1 MSPCGEFGFP
11 LAGFEKARQ
20 AWAGC
25 GRAARSAILLYAQA
39 RKARRRPEIAAVFFE
54 PNSSTLPGMNHQT
67 WVAGIA
73 RVRNNYTTRTLP
85 ALFLI
90 GIQGYA
96 RPSESQHGNHRHTG
110 QCQGCV
116 ILAAHQGRFPP

>member
-39 RKARRRPEIAAVFFE
+39 RKARRRPEIAAVSFE
-54 PNSSTLPGMNHQT
+54 PNSSTRPGMNYQT
-67 WVAGIA
+67 WVAGIV
-73 RVRNNYTTRTLP
+73 RVRRILTKEAMFWKTERDRSVRCGLCHHRC
-85 ALFLI
+85 LI
-90 GIQGYA
+90 GDGKQ
-96 RPSESQHGNHRHTG
+96 
-110 QCQGCV
+110 
-116 ILAAHQGRFPP
+116 